1 MVKVSTS
8 SLPLDGLFA
17 IVKPSGPTSMSI
29 LDRLKPLLAKSRLL
43 VDQEEY
49 QKVLAEMEKQKKKR
63 RRQKDGRVSKP
74 SDRPKLGQGGTLD
87 PLADGVLVLG
97 VNKGTKS
104 LGQFLECT
112 KEYRTTGLL
121 GCETDSYDSNGARV
135 RTSPYAHLTREDVEK
150 VLDRFRGEIQQMPPI
165 FSALKMDGKPLYEYA
180 RENKPLPRPI
190 EARKCIVYELVL
202 ERWIPAAQ
210 SPDATEGHHYTFPE
224 KEITEEQ
231 QNSMNQIKELV
242 LKAETDAH
250 PSEEQPA
257 VINSL
262 RQATPPPAATGQPS
276 TSGPPAFVLR
286 MVVTS
291 GTYVRSIVHDIGMAL
306 GSAAH
311 VVTLTRTRQGKYNLA
326 SAQGTAISQPP
337 TSPVVDRPELMDGN
351 CIKWE
356 VFERALV
363 LAEGKEETSKPEGE
377 EWEEWEQA
385 ILQSWSED

>member
-1 MVKVSTS
+1 MPKVSTS

-49 QKVLAEMEKQKKKR
+49 QKVLAEREKKKKKNR
-63 RRQKDGRVSKP
+63 PRSGRMSKP

-121 GCETDSYDSNGARV
+121 GCETDSYDSKGSRV
-135 RTSPYAHLTREDVEK
+135 RTSPYAQITREDVEK
-150 VLDRFRGEIQQMPPI
+150 ILERFRGEIQQMPPI

-190 EARKCIVYELVL
+190 EARACTVHELVL

-210 SPDATEGHHYTFPE
+210 TPNDAEGHHYTFPE
-224 KEITEEQ
+224 NEITEEQ
-231 QNSMNQIKELV
+231 RTSMNQIKELV
-242 LKAETDAH
+242 LKAEVDAH
-250 PSEEQPA
+250 PSEEQSA
-257 VINSL
+257 VTNAL
-262 RQATPPPAATGQPS
+262 RQATPLSALAGQPDAV
-276 TSGPPAFVLR
+276 GPPAFVLR
-286 MVVTS
+286 MVVSS

-326 SAQGTAISQPP
+326 SAQAAASQSSA
-337 TSPVVDRPELMDGN
+337 SPGVDRPELMDGN

-356 VFERALV
+356 VFERALA
-363 LAEGKEETSKPEGE
+363 LTEGEEETSKSEGE

>member
-1 MVKVSTS
+1 MPRVSTS

-49 QKVLAEMEKQKKKR
+49 QIILAEREKQKKR
-63 RRQKDGRVSKP
+63 RNRPKGGRVSKP

-121 GCETDSYDSNGARV
+121 GCETNSYDSNGAKV
-135 RTSPYAHLTREDVEK
+135 RTSPYAHITREDVEK
-150 VLDRFRGEIQQMPPI
+150 VLGRFRGEIQQMPPI

-190 EARKCIVYELVL
+190 EARTCTIHELVL
-202 ERWIPAAQ
+202 ERWIPVAQ
-210 SPDATEGHHYTFPE
+210 TPDDTEGHHYTFPE
-224 KEITEEQ
+224 NEITEEQ
-231 QNSMNQIKELV
+231 RNSMKQIKELV
-242 LKAETDAH
+242 LKAEADAH

-257 VINSL
+257 VTNAL
-262 RQATPPPAATGQPS
+262 RQATPPPAS
-276 TSGPPAFVLR
+276 TDQLDTPGPPAFVLR
-286 MVVTS
+286 MVVSS

-326 SAQGTAISQPP
+326 SAQGAASQ
-337 TSPVVDRPELMDGN
+337 SPVSPGVDRPGLMDGN

-356 VFERALV
+356 VFERALA
-363 LAEGKEETSKPEGE
+363 LAEDEEGTSKPEGE